1 MDNAKLCLSTVL
13 SVGIWVA
20 PVLGCYTSCCTSH
33 SYTYV
38 GAHMNALV
46 LDIYLAEE
54 LLGQEDRN
62 HTSYA
67 NII

>member
-1 MDNAKLCLSTVL
+1 
-13 SVGIWVA
+13 
-20 PVLGCYTSCCTSH
+20 
-33 SYTYV
+33 
-38 GAHMNALV
+38 MNALV